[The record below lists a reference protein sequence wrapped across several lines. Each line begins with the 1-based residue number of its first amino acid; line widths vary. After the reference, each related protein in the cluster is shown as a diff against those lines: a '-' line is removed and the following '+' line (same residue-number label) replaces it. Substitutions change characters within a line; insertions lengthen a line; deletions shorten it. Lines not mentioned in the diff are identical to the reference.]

1 MTWCAR
7 APGARGDLI
16 EGPPPPA
23 PGCCC
28 AAGSSMTA
36 PGARNPDP
44 TGALGAACPPRPRD
58 RHGAQCAGAPDDA
71 RPAGTV
77 VHTTARRDR
86 LDEAIAGLPRRRRAP
101 PPPPGVWPAFALSA
115 LTAVSLAVEI
125 GDQGRFKGST
135 IACLPRPGPLRA
147 PLRGSRPAS
156 RGPITKTREH
166 PRPAPADRG
175 RPDAT
180 SPPTGPPRPY
190 GRAAALAPAPVAER
204 ADAGNRRQTRPLP
217 GPDRPR
223 QEARRGRH
231 RHRPTE
237 RRLAVV
243 PGNHGRLGPARP
255 PRPARPARP
264 ERLNQVRRNHDLTH
278 QTRSPA
284 RRGHTG
290 RSAQGAHAQELWA
303 APPRG
308 DARLQ
313 TSRAPRRRMVMRQPD
328 PRISDPP
335 RVHDTRAPQPGRH
348 RRTTRRAPRSQAR
361 NRGPAPPCP
370 LDSKHPHISSAPRS
384 VRFRTEIGSWCRPGT
399 RRTRQ
404 APPRL
409 GR

>member
-44 TGALGAACPPRPRD
+44 AGALGAACPPRPRD

-101 PPPPGVWPAFALSA
+101 PPPPGVRPAFALSA

-180 SPPTGPPRPY
+180 PPPTGPPRPY
-190 GRAAALAPAPVAER
+190 GHAGPWPPHRSRNGPMPATAARRARYQALTA
-204 ADAGNRRQTRPLP
+204 RRD
-217 GPDRPR
+217 G
-223 QEARRGRH
+223 ARRGRH

-290 RSAQGAHAQELWA
+290 RSAQGAHAHQLWA
-303 APPRG
+303 APRG

-313 TSRAPRRRMVMRQPD
+313 TSRAPSPKNG
-328 PRISDPP
+328 
-335 RVHDTRAPQPGRH
+335 HAATRPAHIRP
-348 RRTTRRAPRSQAR
+348 TTRPRHTR
-361 NRGPAPPCP
+361 PA
-370 LDSKHPHISSAPRS
+370 
-384 VRFRTEIGSWCRPGT
+384 
-399 RRTRQ
+399 TRQ
-404 APPRL
+404 TPANDQAGPPIPGQEQGARPTL
-409 GR
+409 PT

>member
-1 MTWCAR
+1 MPATAAR
-7 APGARGDLI
+7 RARYQ
-16 EGPPPPA
+16 
-23 PGCCC
+23 
-28 AAGSSMTA
+28 
-36 PGARNPDP
+36 
-44 TGALGAACPPRPRD
+44 AL
-58 RHGAQCAGAPDDA
+58 
-71 RPAGTV
+71 
-77 VHTTARRDR
+77 TARRD
-86 LDEAIAGLPRRRRAP
+86 G
-101 PPPPGVWPAFALSA
+101 
-115 LTAVSLAVEI
+115 
-125 GDQGRFKGST
+125 
-135 IACLPRPGPLRA
+135 
-147 PLRGSRPAS
+147 
-156 RGPITKTREH
+156 
-166 PRPAPADRG
+166 
-175 RPDAT
+175 
-180 SPPTGPPRPY
+180 
-190 GRAAALAPAPVAER
+190 
-204 ADAGNRRQTRPLP
+204 
-217 GPDRPR
+217 
-223 QEARRGRH
+223 ARRGRH
-231 RHRPTE
+231 RHRPRE

-290 RSAQGAHAQELWA
+290 RNAQGAHAQELWA
-303 APPRG
+303 APRG

-384 VRFRTEIGSWCRPGT
+384 VHFRTEIGSRCQPGT

-404 APPRL
+404 APPHL
-409 GR
+409 VQ

>member
-44 TGALGAACPPRPRD
+44 AGALGAACPPRPRD

-180 SPPTGPPRPY
+180 PPPTGPPRPY
-190 GRAAALAPAPVAER
+190 GHAGPWPPHRSRNGPMPATAARRARYQALTA
-204 ADAGNRRQTRPLP
+204 RRD
-217 GPDRPR
+217 G
-223 QEARRGRH
+223 ARRGRH

-255 PRPARPARP
+255 PRPARP

-290 RSAQGAHAQELWA
+290 RSAQGAHAHQLWA
-303 APPRG
+303 APRG

-313 TSRAPRRRMVMRQPD
+313 TSRAPSPKNG
-328 PRISDPP
+328 
-335 RVHDTRAPQPGRH
+335 HAATRPAHIRP
-348 RRTTRRAPRSQAR
+348 TTRPRHTR
-361 NRGPAPPCP
+361 PA
-370 LDSKHPHISSAPRS
+370 
-384 VRFRTEIGSWCRPGT
+384 
-399 RRTRQ
+399 TRQ
-404 APPRL
+404 TPANDQAGPPIPGQEQGARPTL
-409 GR
+409 PT

>member
-1 MTWCAR
+1 M
-7 APGARGDLI
+7 
-16 EGPPPPA
+16 GPSA
-23 PGCCC
+23 L
-28 AAGSSMTA
+28 AAF
-36 PGARNPDP
+36 
-44 TGALGAACPPRPRD
+44 
-58 RHGAQCAGAPDDA
+58 DDA
-71 RPAGTV
+71 YDTV
-77 VHTTARRDR
+77 VHATARRDR

-175 RPDAT
+175 RLA
-180 SPPTGPPRPY
+180 PRPRLPALQGHTGALGPGPRP
-190 GRAAALAPAPVAER
+190 GRGTGRCRQPPPA
-204 ADAGNRRQTRPLP
+204 RPLP

-231 RHRPTE
+231 RHRPRE

-303 APPRG
+303 APRG

-328 PRISDPP
+328 PRISD
-335 RVHDTRAPQPGRH
+335 
-348 RRTTRRAPRSQAR
+348 
-361 NRGPAPPCP
+361 
-370 LDSKHPHISSAPRS
+370 
-384 VRFRTEIGSWCRPGT
+384 
-399 RRTRQ
+399 
-404 APPRL
+404 
-409 GR
+409 

>member
-1 MTWCAR
+1 MLLR
-7 APGARGDLI
+7 RGIVYDGARTWTRIHDAWLRRVRRDHVIGM
-16 EGPPPPA
+16 GPSAPA
-23 PGCCC
+23 PLTTPVLRARWCTPPH
-28 AAGSSMTA
+28 AATGLMRPSPVSTTTA
-36 PGARNPDP
+36 GP
-44 TGALGAACPPRPRD
+44 
-58 RHGAQCAGAPDDA
+58 AP
-71 RPAGTV
+71 
-77 VHTTARRDR
+77 TARRLACLR
-86 LDEAIAGLPRRRRAP
+86 
-101 PPPPGVWPAFALSA
+101 GVSA

-175 RPDAT
+175 RPA
-180 SPPTGPPRPY
+180 PRPRLPALQ
-190 GRAAALAPAPVAER
+190 GHTGAPRRWPPHRSRNGPMPATAARRARYQALTA
-204 ADAGNRRQTRPLP
+204 RRD
-217 GPDRPR
+217 G
-223 QEARRGRH
+223 ARRGRH
-231 RHRPTE
+231 RHRPRE

-290 RSAQGAHAQELWA
+290 RNAQGAHAQELWA
-303 APPRG
+303 APRG

-328 PRISDPP
+328 PRISD
-335 RVHDTRAPQPGRH
+335 
-348 RRTTRRAPRSQAR
+348 
-361 NRGPAPPCP
+361 
-370 LDSKHPHISSAPRS
+370 
-384 VRFRTEIGSWCRPGT
+384 
-399 RRTRQ
+399 
-404 APPRL
+404 
-409 GR
+409 